1 MQRRMKRNSPP
12 MRRGSRLSGK
22 SADFLLW
29 HWTDDP
35 EEAAACAAAGVDRI
49 GIDLD
54 RNGKAERQAGQHS
67 WISPHQ
73 IEALPLLRARLPHH
87 CLFLRTNPLH
97 AGSRDEVEV
106 ALAAGADVLML
117 PNFQTLGELEAFVRL
132 VDGRAAVVPLVERR
146 AALPL
151 IAALPALGI
160 AEIHFGLNDLA
171 LDFGVSNRLA
181 LLLHPEIE
189 AACAA
194 AGRVMQR
201 FGVGGVASPNTIG
214 LPVAAFNVIAQH
226 GRLGSGG
233 AMLARCF
240 WDADRKATRD
250 RISSDIQAIRGAHA
264 TSALMA
270 PDAARALLQK
280 ALEAIE

>member
-1 MQRRMKRNSPP
+1 ML
-12 MRRGSRLSGK
+12 RGFRLSGK
-22 SADFLLW
+22 AADFLLW

-35 EEAAACAAAGVDRI
+35 DEAAACAAAGVDRI

-54 RNGKAERQAGQHS
+54 RNGKAERQAGQQS

-73 IEALPLLRARLPHH
+73 LAALPLLRARLPQH

-97 AGSRDEVEV
+97 AGSRDEVEA

-117 PNFQTLGELEAFVRL
+117 PNFQTLAEVEVFVGL

-146 AALPL
+146 DALPL
-151 IAALPALGI
+151 IAAFPALGI
-160 AEIHFGLNDLA
+160 TEIHFGLNDLA
-171 LDFGVSNRLA
+171 LDFGVRNRLA

-189 AACAA
+189 AACTV
-194 AGRVMQR
+194 AGQVMHR
-201 FGVGGVASPNTIG
+201 FGVGGVASPNTVG
-214 LPVAAFNVIAQH
+214 LPVPAVSVIAQH

-240 WDADRKATRD
+240 WGKDRAAGRG
-250 RISSDIQAIRGAHA
+250 RVLPDIRAIRTAYA
-264 TSALMA
+264 ASALMT
-270 PDAARALLQK
+270 PDAARGLLEQ
-280 ALEAIE
+280 ALEAAK

>member
-1 MQRRMKRNSPP
+1 

-22 SADFLLW
+22 AADFLLW

-35 EEAAACAAAGVDRI
+35 DEAAACAAAGVDRI

-54 RNGKAERQAGQHS
+54 RNGKAERQAGQQS

-73 IEALPLLRARLPHH
+73 IAALPLLRARLPHH

-97 AGSRDEVEV
+97 ARSRDEVEA
-106 ALAAGADVLML
+106 ALAAGADLLML
-117 PNFQTLGELEAFVRL
+117 PNFQTLAEVAAFVGL
-132 VDGRAAVVPLVERR
+132 VDGRAAIVPLVERR

-151 IAALPALGI
+151 IAAFPALGI
-160 AEIHFGLNDLA
+160 TEIHFGLNDLA
-171 LDFGVSNRLA
+171 LDFGVNNRLS

-189 AACAA
+189 AACAVA
-194 AGRVMQR
+194 DRVMQR

-214 LPVAAFNVIAQH
+214 LPVPAFNVIAQH

-240 WDADRKATRD
+240 WDADRKASRG
-250 RISSDIQAIRGAHA
+250 RISADIQAIRGAYA
-264 TSALMA
+264 ASALMA
-270 PDAARALLQK
+270 PDAVRALLRQ
-280 ALEAIE
+280 ALEATE